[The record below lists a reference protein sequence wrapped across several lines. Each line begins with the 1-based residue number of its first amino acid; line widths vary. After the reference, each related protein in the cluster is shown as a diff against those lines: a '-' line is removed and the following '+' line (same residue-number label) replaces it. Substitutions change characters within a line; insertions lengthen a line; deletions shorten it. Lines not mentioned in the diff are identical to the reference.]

1 MKLHLKSFFF
11 DQTGRSRPEAAL
23 VWNFM
28 NSMSFNDVKEGF
40 IPSLRIVSIALK
52 LLSGCLMLPGGDKP
66 LPYVNCNVI
75 DYF

>member
-1 MKLHLKSFFF
+1 
-11 DQTGRSRPEAAL
+11 
-23 VWNFM
+23 
-28 NSMSFNDVKEGF
+28 MSFNDVKEGF
-40 IPSLRIVSIALK
+40 IPSLRTVSIALK